1 MSTGLHIE
9 TVDRIGIIR
18 LDRPA
23 ELNALTFATVEEIA
37 AQVQRW
43 EVDGETDGVVIT
55 GSGQKAFAAGAD
67 IRELQDKSVQE
78 MTARG
83 MQHAMT
89 ALRES
94 SLISVAAV
102 NGLALGGGFE
112 LALSCDIRLATP
124 QASFGLPEL
133 GLGIIP
139 GAGGT
144 QLLTRYTNASVASY
158 HILTGQPISAD
169 RAHQL
174 GLVSELHEAE
184 DLMAAAM
191 EVIGTIASKGPLA
204 RQLAKRA
211 IHGAA
216 HAGMDSGLE
225 IELLA
230 QAAIFGTQEREE
242 GLNAF
247 LERRTPSFIPRPRPR
262 KD

>member
-1 MSTGLHIE
+1 MSSGLHIE
-9 TVDRIGIIR
+9 TIDRIGVIR

-23 ELNALTFATVEEIA
+23 ELNALTFASVEEIA
-37 AQVQRW
+37 AQIQRW
-43 EVDGETDGVVIT
+43 ETGGDIDGVVIT

-89 ALRES
+89 ALRQS

-112 LALSCDIRLATP
+112 LALSCDIRVATS

-158 HILTGQPISAD
+158 HILTGQPISAE

-174 GLVSELHEAE
+174 GLVSELHEAQ
-184 DLMAAAM
+184 DLMEAALK
-191 EVIGTIASKGPLA
+191 VIGTIASKGPLA

-211 IHGAA
+211 IHAAA
-216 HAGMDSGLE
+216 HSGMDAGLE

-230 QAAIFGTQEREE
+230 QAAIFGTQERDE
-242 GLNAF
+242 GLSAF
-247 LERRTPSFIPRPRPR
+247 LDRRTPSFIPHTRPR